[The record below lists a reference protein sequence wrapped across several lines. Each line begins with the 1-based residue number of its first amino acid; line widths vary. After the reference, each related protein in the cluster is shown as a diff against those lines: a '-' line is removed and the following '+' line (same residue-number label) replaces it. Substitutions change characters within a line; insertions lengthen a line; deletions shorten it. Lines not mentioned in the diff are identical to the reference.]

1 MSETSLSDIFREVDE
16 ELRRDN
22 ASALWS
28 KYGIYVIGTAVG
40 IVALTA
46 ATVGWNN
53 WQQSTAEDA
62 SAAYETLE
70 VEITDQT
77 PAQIAAAYADFEAG
91 NAGYAML
98 AGFQEAAAL
107 AQAGKKDEAVT
118 AYERVAADSSIDNV
132 MRQLAVLKG
141 AILISGEASDADMR
155 ARLLPL
161 TGADAPWRN
170 PARELLGLS
179 AYKAADFDVAAVLF
193 EEIIQD
199 SGAAPG
205 IRDRAHIMQALLAS
219 KVVAEPTGTSDD
231 ETKGEEETGEAA
243 APAAP
248 Q

>member
-1 MSETSLSDIFREVDE
+1 MSDIFREVDE

-40 IVALTA
+40 VVALTA

-62 SAAYETLE
+62 SAAYEALQVTLAE
-70 VEITDQT
+70 QT
-77 PAQIAAAYADFEAG
+77 PEQMAAAYADFEAG
-91 NAGYAML
+91 NAGYEML
-98 AGFQEAAAL
+98 VGFKEAAAL
-107 AQAGKKDEAVT
+107 AQAGKTDQAVT
-118 AYERVAADSSIDNV
+118 AYERVAADAAIDSV
-132 MRQLAVLKG
+132 MRQLAVIKG
-141 AILISGEASDADMR
+141 AILVSIDASDADMR

-161 TGADAPWRN
+161 TGAGAPWRN

-179 AYKAADFDVAAVLF
+179 AYKFGAFDVASALF
-193 EEIIQD
+193 DEIIQD
-199 SGAAPG
+199 KGAAPG
-205 IRDRAHIMQALLAS
+205 LRDRAHIMQALLAS
-219 KVVAEPTGTSDD
+219 KIVATPSGADD
-231 ETKGEEETGEAA
+231 EEATGVQETGEAA

>member
-1 MSETSLSDIFREVDE
+1 MSDIFREVDE

-46 ATVGWNN
+46 ASVGWQN
-53 WQQSTAEDA
+53 WQQTTAESA
-62 SAAYETLE
+62 SAAYETLQTKL
-70 VEITDQT
+70 TDKT
-77 PAQIAAAYADFEAG
+77 PEQSAVAYTDFEAG
-91 NAGYAML
+91 NAGYEML
-98 AGFQEAAAL
+98 VGFKEAAAL
-107 AQAGKKDEAVT
+107 AQAGKTAEALT
-118 AYERVAADSSIDNV
+118 AYERVAADASVDNV
-132 MRQLAVLKG
+132 MRQLAVVKG
-141 AILISGEASDADMR
+141 AILVSGEASDADMR

-161 TGADAPWRN
+161 TDAGAPWRN

-179 AYKAADFDVAAVLF
+179 AYQIGEFDVAAALF
-193 EEIIQD
+193 DEIIQD

-219 KVVAEPTGTSDD
+219 KVVATPEGVSEDESTGVQ
-231 ETKGEEETGEAA
+231 ETGEAA